1 MSARRKV
8 IGRFVLFFLAVI
20 MIASRGRSQG
30 EAVAEMH
37 VVIVGFADRWAD
49 YGSKGDTPS
58 FRDFLA
64 IRSQPGGRGGA
75 AGEFIKLRLLY
86 WPQDNSDPK
95 RLAEGPSRGM
105 SFVAAREETCD
116 ETFSSLSRS
125 KQVSYLDPEL
135 RSHAKTTSHSR
146 RDDVIPFG
154 QDRFASNGELAE
166 FSFGRLDASRVEVC
180 I

>member
-20 MIASRGRSQG
+20 MISSRGRSQG

-105 SFVAAREETCD
+105 SFAAAREETCD

-135 RSHAKTTSHSR
+135 RPSRFLFLAKAPSERPRPSLILPCYQ
-146 RDDVIPFG
+146 VK
-154 QDRFASNGELAE
+154 
-166 FSFGRLDASRVEVC
+166 
-180 I
+180 